1 MPTAPSLPPPV
12 CVEPCASAFRTHEV
26 CPKYGHTL
34 TPFCAD
40 EIYHRKNAVRI
51 SDSDITSAEFRRA
64 IPNVRIS
71 DGCNQT
77 DEIRRVAA

>member
-1 MPTAPSLPPPV
+1 VLTPA
-12 CVEPCASAFRTHEV
+12 R
-26 CPKYGHTL
+26 PKFGHAL

-40 EIYHRKNAVRI
+40 EIHRRKNAVRI

-71 DGCNQT
+71 DGYNQT
-77 DEIRRVAA
+77 GEIRRVAA